1 MIKNHSNTISLEEN
15 VNSLETKLK
24 FMENCDLTDKECKM
38 SVMKKLGKLQEK
50 SERQFSDLKD
60 KINDLQEY
68 STKETETL

>member
-1 MIKNHSNTISLEEN
+1 MIKNHSNTISLKEN
-15 VNSLETKLK
+15 VNSLETKIK
-24 FMENCDLTDKECKM
+24 FMENCDLTDKERKM

-68 STKETETL
+68 STKEIETL

>member
-1 MIKNHSNTISLEEN
+1 
-15 VNSLETKLK
+15 
-24 FMENCDLTDKECKM
+24 MENCDLTDKERKM

-68 STKETETL
+68 STKEIETL

>member
-24 FMENCDLTDKECKM
+24 FMENCDLTDKERKM

-68 STKETETL
+68 STKEIETL